1 MKILLVEDD
10 VFFAQAITEYL
21 ADNGIDTLTR
31 TSTQDALNEDLN
43 EYAAA
48 VIDVM
53 LPNDPALSGISAEE
67 SRAGYLAGVALAR
80 RLRTKKPD
88 FPLILLSAGVGGG
101 EARQWAKDQGHPF
114 VFKDENP
121 SRLLSALA
129 DLGLAPKVERPRVF
143 IVHGHDEALLAE
155 LKDYL
160 QNTLKWPQPTVLR
173 DQPNHG
179 KTLIEKFEEHA
190 GFADWIFILLSPDDK
205 AFDPKTNDEKRRAR
219 QNVIFEFGFF
229 YGLLGR
235 NEGRVIAL
243 KKGEVELPSDIQGI
257 VWIDVSAGVRA
268 AGEEIRREVAS
279 KGLAK

>member
-21 ADNGIDTLTR
+21 ADNGIDTLT
-31 TSTQDALNEDLN
+31 TKSTQDALSENLI
-43 EYAAA
+43 EYDAA

-53 LPNDPALSGISAEE
+53 LPNDPALSGISSEE

-80 RLRTKKPD
+80 RLRIKKSD
-88 FPLILLSAGVGGG
+88 FPIILLSAGVGGG
-101 EARQWAKDQGHPF
+101 EARQWARDQGHPF
-114 VFKDENP
+114 VLKDEKP
-121 SRLLSALA
+121 TRLLSALA
-129 DLGLAPKVERPRVF
+129 DLGLAPKLERPRAF

-160 QNTLKWPQPTVLR
+160 QNTLKWPEPIVLR
-173 DQPNHG
+173 DQPNNG

-190 GFADWIFILLSPDDK
+190 GFADWVFVLISPDDR
-205 AFDPKTNDEKRRAR
+205 AFDPKTNDDKRRAR

-235 NEGRVIAL
+235 KEGRVIAL
-243 KKGEVELPSDIQGI
+243 KKGDVQLPSDIQGI

-268 AGEEIRREVAS
+268 AGEEIRKEVVS